1 MGLPGPEVDLLVHH
15 GGRTLGRFVLGPTPG
30 WQVSRQRMIVAVAL
44 ASQAGAALA
53 TRARIA

>member
-1 MGLPGPEVDLLVHH
+1 
-15 GGRTLGRFVLGPTPG
+15 VLGPTPG
-30 WQVSRQRMIVAVAL
+30 WRVSPQLMIVAVAV